1 MNATVMAMLLIAVH
15 VMICVLLC
23 VLSRVGVL
31 RVEGRLLPFMLLVPL
46 WGPLCV
52 LLLHAST
59 LIRVG
64 AHTAPGLEQMR
75 VDDEERRSVLVEER
89 ADFANTVPLEE
100 ALIVNDSSRRR
111 SLVMS
116 ILNDNPSRYIDVLSQ
131 ARLNEDVEVV
141 HYAATAMAQISAKED
156 LALQRCRN
164 DYLQHRN
171 SETMLERYCDG

>member
-52 LLLHAST
+52 LLLHVRT
-59 LIRVG
+59 LIRADG
-64 AHTAPGLEQMR
+64 HTAPGLEQMR
-75 VDDEERRSVLVEER
+75 VDDEERRSILVEER

-100 ALIVNDSSRRR
+100 ALIVNDSSQRR

-116 ILNDNPSRYIDVLSQ
+116 ILNDNPSRYIEDRKST
-131 ARLNEDVEVV
+131 RLNSSHDCPSR
-141 HYAATAMAQISAKED
+141 MPSSA
-156 LALQRCRN
+156 
-164 DYLQHRN
+164 
-171 SETMLERYCDG
+171 

>member
-59 LIRVG
+59 LIRAG
-64 AHTAPGLEQMR
+64 EHTAPGLEQMR
-75 VDDEERRSVLVEER
+75 VDERNVEAFSLRNEPISPIQCR
-89 ADFANTVPLEE
+89 WK
-100 ALIVNDSSRRR
+100 RR
-111 SLVMS
+111 
-116 ILNDNPSRYIDVLSQ
+116 
-131 ARLNEDVEVV
+131 
-141 HYAATAMAQISAKED
+141 
-156 LALQRCRN
+156 
-164 DYLQHRN
+164 
-171 SETMLERYCDG
+171 